1 MIPLTLAEL
10 AVACGGRLEG
20 DPQVLVSGVTTDSR
34 SVQPGDLFLG
44 LRGERFDGDAYA
56 AAALVAGAAAV
67 VVRAETAVHVP
78 RGCSRIVV
86 DDGLVALQ
94 RIARAVRLRLPARVV
109 GVTGSAGKTSTKD
122 ILTALL
128 RPVARVTATYA
139 NLNNEIGLPLTVL
152 AASPETEVLVVEMG
166 MRGFGQIRELA
177 RIALPEI
184 GVITSVAPVHLEAV
198 GTLAGVAAAK
208 AELIEELGEGTA
220 VLPASEPLLQEHARG
235 HRGCTVTFGIEG
247 GDVRAVAVEH
257 REGTTQALVE
267 AFGRRERLTF
277 GFTGRHYLEDAL
289 AALAVFLEL
298 GYPLEAA
305 REGAARVVFS
315 DLRGALTPLRGGGV
329 VLNDAYNANPT
340 AMKAAIDHLVEVAA
354 GRPTV
359 AVIGDM
365 YELGADAEA
374 YHEEVGAHCAAVG
387 VRVVAV
393 GELARHYLKGAPG
406 ERWYATVEEC
416 IEALPELVP
425 AGSAVLVKASRL
437 LRLERVAE
445 ALLREGG
452 ERC

>member
-235 HRGCTVTFGIEG
+235 TAGAPSPSGSRGATFARSPWSIARARRRRSWRPSAAGSG
-247 GDVRAVAVEH
+247 SPSGLPAGTTSRTPSPPSPSSSSSGTRSRRPVRAPPGSSSA
-257 REGTTQALVE
+257 TS
-267 AFGRRERLTF
+267 
-277 GFTGRHYLEDAL
+277 
-289 AALAVFLEL
+289 
-298 GYPLEAA
+298 AA
-305 REGAARVVFS
+305 R
-315 DLRGALTPLRGGGV
+315 LRRC
-329 VLNDAYNANPT
+329 
-340 AMKAAIDHLVEVAA
+340 VAA
-354 GRPTV
+354 GLCSTTRTTPT
-359 AVIGDM
+359 
-365 YELGADAEA
+365 
-374 YHEEVGAHCAAVG
+374 
-387 VRVVAV
+387 
-393 GELARHYLKGAPG
+393 P
-406 ERWYATVEEC
+406 
-416 IEALPELVP
+416 PP
-425 AGSAVLVKASRL
+425 
-437 LRLERVAE
+437 
-445 ALLREGG
+445 
-452 ERC
+452 